1 VVSGAG
7 FLGGHLAYRQ
17 AAGANHV
24 EDVPHRFPSGWQRV
38 APLGELENGKLETR
52 TVAGVPLLLLRRG
65 STVDVIAD
73 TCSHLSG
80 PLHEGELTDADGDNP
95 CVTCPWHGSIFSLT
109 TGDVVHGP
117 ATAPQPKF
125 ETLVRDGMVEVLLVG
140 AG

>member
-1 VVSGAG
+1 
-7 FLGGHLAYRQ
+7 
-17 AAGANHV
+17 
-24 EDVPHRFPSGWQRV
+24 
-38 APLGELENGKLETR
+38 
-52 TVAGVPLLLLRRG
+52 
-65 STVDVIAD
+65 VIAD

-80 PLHEGELTDADGDNP
+80 PLHQGELTDADGDNP